1 MTSSFVLCVPG
12 VTVWPSLPKIAKEEF
27 KKATHFQRRLTSVI
41 DLPTVLK
48 PIHYTHNYI
57 VTMSELNA
65 LGYPKLVCKT
75 PVPSDIEVSQQIVK
89 EVGLLPIVE
98 VAKQYVTL

>member
-1 MTSSFVLCVPG
+1 
-12 VTVWPSLPKIAKEEF
+12 
-27 KKATHFQRRLTSVI
+27 
-41 DLPTVLK
+41 
-48 PIHYTHNYI
+48 
-57 VTMSELNA
+57 MSELNA

-98 VAKQYVTL
+98 VAKQYVTLRMS